1 MLYLADREALIETGA
16 PITGDRFVSMK
27 FGPVLSRV
35 LNLIKEPSPAEDSV
49 WHSYVARDHFDAVL
63 VGSAKSDHLSE
74 YDEGVLS
81 DIFDSCGR
89 EKWPFVV
96 ARTHALPEWTDPDGS
111 SIPIDPEDI
120 LLYAGFSDEEV
131 EAVAAQARATY
142 KLSHTHGRGR
152 VNPGDTLIGLDEQ
165 RHLWMILILETANGQ
180 VAIANLTSHAP
191 EQKRSCDEECV
202 IVRPR

>member
-1 MLYLADREALIETGA
+1 MEFFFDERRAAQAASLLLARDEGRRMPYIKLIKMLYLADREALIETGA

-142 KLSHTHGRGR
+142 KLRTHMAAAG
-152 VNPGDTLIGLDEQ
+152 
-165 RHLWMILILETANGQ
+165 
-180 VAIANLTSHAP
+180 
-191 EQKRSCDEECV
+191 
-202 IVRPR
+202 